1 MIEFEEFV
9 RPELSQNMP
18 AKKIS
23 LAEDET
29 FHPQICAVSMEPV
42 SNFIFLNIPKMIS
55 KHLKRQPK
63 NVPGYFRD
71 PVRA

>member
-1 MIEFEEFV
+1 MDDTIIEFEEFV
-9 RPELSQNMP
+9 RPQLSQNMP

-42 SNFIFLNIPKMIS
+42 SNFII
-55 KHLKRQPK
+55 
-63 NVPGYFRD
+63 V
-71 PVRA
+71 